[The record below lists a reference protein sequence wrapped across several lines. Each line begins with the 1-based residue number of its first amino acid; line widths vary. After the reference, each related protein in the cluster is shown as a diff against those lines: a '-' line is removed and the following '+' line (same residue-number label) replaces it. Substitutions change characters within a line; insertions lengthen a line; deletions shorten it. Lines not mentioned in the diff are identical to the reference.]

1 MSNETMDR
9 ILDALDHGRQ
19 RATYGAVA
27 AVVGESPR
35 VLMKGRSRDT
45 RHSWVVSKT
54 TGLPT
59 GYAPVDIHPELLSK
73 PEVLSTREQL
83 SQWLETTGPVASLAE
98 R

>member
-1 MSNETMDR
+1 MSNEKMDQ
-9 ILDALDHGRQ
+9 ILDALELGRQ

-27 AVVGESPR
+27 SVVGESPR
-35 VLMKGRSRDT
+35 VLMKGRTRDT

-59 GYAPVDIHPELLSK
+59 GYQPADIHPELLSK

-83 SQWLETTGPVASLAE
+83 TEWLKSVGEVAVMA
-98 R
+98 